1 METVGAKER
10 LEAVIRL
17 SGVKTKKEFARKT
30 GISES
35 TISQITSTSP
45 NSRQSDISEETARKV
60 VAGLPELHLSTVWLV
75 NGTGEMY
82 AQQPDRQPSL
92 FSSGTTAHDFT
103 DSNVLSESSEASSGD
118 FVNVRPAEVNSMPSS
133 HVEEAPNGMAAELD
147 EPQKERLPPRVPK
160 PQGPKLERIVMFYF
174 DGTVIEYRPRE

>member
-1 METVGAKER
+1 METLGAKER

-45 NSRQSDISEETARKV
+45 SSRQSDISEETARKV

-82 AQQPDRQPSL
+82 LQQPDRQPSL
-92 FSSGTTAHDFT
+92 FSNGTTAHDFT
-103 DSNVLSESSEASSGD
+103 GSKVLSESSEASFSD
-118 FVNVRPAEVNSMPSS
+118 FVNVRPAEVHSMPSS
-133 HVEEAPNGMAAELD
+133 HEEASHSMAAEFD

-160 PQGPKLERIVMFYF
+160 PQGPKLERIVMFYS
-174 DGTVIEYRPRE
+174 DGTFVEYKPRE